1 MSIGRKAYAIWRKR
15 RQSKN
20 NNYTIKTLTEIHPGP
35 PPLPQKKEEDPK
47 VDEKEF
53 ISKVEIGL
61 YLIFSY
67 VLEKL
72 SKLN

>member
-20 NNYTIKTLTEIHPGP
+20 TIKTLTEP
-35 PPLPQKKEEDPK
+35 PPPQKKEEDPK

-61 YLIFSY
+61 YLIFST

-72 SKLN
+72 SKLK